1 MLYPINQLVSQF
13 NGLNLEGDL
22 VPPQWYSHLKNEK
35 GKVQINAALILAHIV
50 YWYRPVPIYDIKTGE
65 FTRYGKKFKEDL
77 LQLSYE
83 DLELKFGLSRNQIRN
98 ALKFLENKQLIF
110 REFRDI
116 KVEKHALNNVMY
128 IGIYPEKISAITENQ
143 TNDSSQVIITPFS
156 LAIPSFSDQT
166 VPRIETSLPPTP
178 KPKEKD
184 WSINFSL
191 EQKAFLSHLLN
202 LKPEMGEP
210 IQKNDAT
217 WWIKSFGIEKIK
229 VALEVYEQQV
239 KKAQKDSSVPMPQSI
254 GKYMRWALNNGIQ
267 SIHQD
272 QSESISL
279 ISEEKPDSSPSLKN
293 LQEVVS
299 KTEAGLEENM
309 KTNTEIS
316 MTSLS
321 FSEVND
327 KESLTFQKNKLEE
340 QAALEAKQI
349 SLVSIPIQDSIK
361 TNSKNESLS
370 LSKKEK
376 DYLNYLSKLIPEKG
390 PQIGLKTAISW
401 IKKFGIEKIKTA
413 LCVYWQQIDK
423 AKKNADEILP
433 ISIVEYLRTVL
444 DQGLKPSDELQLKNK
459 IFAED
464 FKNQLNWNELIIGDR
479 DCRSRGQSW
488 PYNLPNEMF
497 KNALKDYYRYYVD
510 INEALENLATF
521 SLSAE
526 IVNQFEEMSKV
537 DSQQVTILI
546 NKTLDSSHI
555 SQETSDKI
563 EILEKR
569 EEAIREKDPH
579 QSTNSD
585 ILTKNLNSAK
595 FIKDESFSN
604 LSMSNAEFNKT
615 QHTELKKYSLRQW
628 QKRKN
633 KEDWSFDF
641 STEQKE
647 FLSYLINLKPERGEP
662 IAQNTATYW
671 IRHFGIE
678 KIRIALQVYWQQ
690 VEKARK
696 NPSIRMP
703 DRLGA
708 YVRKA
713 LNTGLKPCQE
723 IDRHNRNFARSFKAA
738 NKWSDLTVTEKYC
751 RMEGFGKELYYHLPQ
766 EVFKNCLIECFTNCC
781 DYEGKFRHAI

>member
-35 GKVQINAALILAHIV
+35 GKVQISAALILAHIV

-65 FTRYGKKFKEDL
+65 FTGYGKKFREDL

-83 DLELKFGLSRNQIRN
+83 DLELKFGLSRNQIRS

-143 TNDSSQVIITPFS
+143 TNDSSQVIIAPFS

-166 VPRIETSLPPTP
+166 VPRIETSLPPNP

-202 LKPEMGEP
+202 LRPELGEP
-210 IQKNDAT
+210 IKKDDAT

-229 VALEVYEQQV
+229 VALEVYWQRVE
-239 KKAQKDSSVPMPQSI
+239 KARKDSTVPMPQSI
-254 GKYMRWALNNGIQ
+254 GKYVRAALNKGTQ
-267 SIHQD
+267 PTGKFE
-272 QSESISL
+272 SESPIN
-279 ISEEKPDSSPSLKN
+279 EEQVTLLPSLKN
-293 LQEVVS
+293 LQEGVS
-299 KTEAGLEENM
+299 KIGTGLEKNM
-309 KTNTEIS
+309 ETNTEIS

-327 KESLTFQKNKLEE
+327 KGSLTFQKDKLKE
-340 QAALEAKQI
+340 QADLEAKQI
-349 SLVSIPIQDSIK
+349 PLVNIPVRNAIK
-361 TNSKNESLS
+361 TNSKDESLS
-370 LSKKEK
+370 LSKKER
-376 DYLNYLSKLIPEKG
+376 DYLNYLIKLIPEKG
-390 PQIGLKTAISW
+390 PQIDLEIAISW
-401 IKKFGIEKIKTA
+401 TKKFGIEKIKTA
-413 LCVYWQQIDK
+413 LRVYWQQIDK
-423 AKKNADEILP
+423 AKKDPEGILP
-433 ISIVEYLRTVL
+433 NSIAEYLQSVL
-444 DQGLKPSDELQLKNK
+444 DQRLKPSDELQLENK

-464 FKNQLNWNELIIGDR
+464 FKKQMNWGELVIGER
-479 DCRSRGQSW
+479 DCRACGQSW

-497 KNALKDYYRYYVD
+497 KNALTDYYRCYTDV
-510 INEALENLATF
+510 NEALKNLATF

-537 DSQQVTILI
+537 DSQQAMTLI
-546 NKTLDSSHI
+546 NQTLDFSHI

-563 EILEKR
+563 EILENR
-569 EEAIREKDPH
+569 EETTQEKDPY
-579 QSTNSD
+579 QSMNSD
-585 ILTKNLNSAK
+585 KIMTNLTSAK
-595 FIKDESFSN
+595 CTKDESFSN
-604 LSMSNAEFNKT
+604 LPTSNAEFNKA
-615 QHTELKKYSLRQW
+615 QHTTSKKHSLNRW

-633 KEDWSFDF
+633 REDWSFDF

-647 FLSYLINLKPERGEP
+647 FLSYLINLKPERGEN

-678 KIRIALQVYWQQ
+678 KIRTALQVYWQQ

-696 NPSIRMP
+696 NPSIPIP
-703 DRLGA
+703 DSLGA

-723 IDRHNRNFARSFKAA
+723 VDQHNKNFARSFKTA
-738 NKWSDLTVTEKYC
+738 NKWSDLTITEKYC
-751 RMEGFGKELYYHLPQ
+751 RIEGFGKELYYHLPQ
-766 EVFKNCLIECFTNCC
+766 QIFENCLIECFKNCA
-781 DYEGKFRHAI
+781 YEERLQHAI